1 MVGPGRSMVAVAAI
15 AALTGVSASP
25 ADLRNELHAAAST
38 YYANVVAL
46 APLVGRES
54 AFDYLQRLYDD
65 ADVLG
70 DSTLSYGYTQD
81 EWTAYLDNEATLD
94 LSLVQ
99 QIMARQFR
107 PIGSIRG
114 LGETVVRSSV
124 DGTMQPVAVYV
135 PSSYRPDRAAPLV
148 VFLHGHPQSETDLLS
163 PPFVAALAER
173 TGSILIA
180 PYGRGEYDF
189 RKTASDVYDAL
200 DAATSA
206 FSIDRRRRYLVGYSM
221 GGFSVFEV
229 GPVRPRDWDAVMSIS
244 GGLLGHDAQAVLST
258 MRLTPFYVLT
268 GSADTSVPT
277 QYPASTAAFLQSRGI
292 PVSFY
297 SQPGGLHRLITLLPV
312 LSEAWDDMHGSIVRT
327 PPALAQVPLPLTAP
341 SGTLEKQ

>member
-1 MVGPGRSMVAVAAI
+1 MVGRIIAAVATI
-15 AALTGVSASP
+15 ATLTGVNASNANLRTELRTAESA
-25 ADLRNELHAAAST
+25 
-38 YYANVVAL
+38 YYANVVDL

-54 AFDYLQRLYDD
+54 AIDYLQRLYDD

-81 EWTAYLDNEATLD
+81 EWKAYLDNEATLD
-94 LSLVQ
+94 LSLVN
-99 QIMARQFR
+99 QIMARRFR
-107 PIGSIRG
+107 PLGAIRG
-114 LGETVVRSSV
+114 LGETLVRSSV

-135 PSSYRPDRAAPLV
+135 PKSYRADRPAPLV
-148 VFLHGHPQSETDLLS
+148 VFLHGRPQSETDLLS
-163 PPFVAALAER
+163 PPFVAGLAER

-189 RKTASDVYDAL
+189 RKTAGDVYDAL

-206 FSIDRRRRYLVGYSM
+206 FAVDRRRRFLAGYSM
-221 GGFSVFEV
+221 GGFSVYEV
-229 GPVRPRDWDAVMSIS
+229 APLHPDDWDAVMSIA
-244 GGLLGHDAQAVLST
+244 GGLLGHDAQAVVST
-258 MRLTPFYVLT
+258 MREKPFYVLT
-268 GSADTSVPT
+268 GSADRSIPT
-277 QYPASTAAFLQSRGI
+277 QYPTATAAFLQSKGM

-312 LSEAWDDMHGSIVRT
+312 LSQAWDDMHGGIVRAS
-327 PPALAQVPLPLTAP
+327 PPLLGQVPLPLTAP